1 MQGAVVSIC
10 GCDSARPARALRPL
24 PRPLP
29 EMAMDLATWI
39 PGMFLLGLATLAAM
53 AAFVKAC
60 DKV

>member
-1 MQGAVVSIC
+1 
-10 GCDSARPARALRPL
+10 
-24 PRPLP
+24 
-29 EMAMDLATWI
+29 MAMDLATWI